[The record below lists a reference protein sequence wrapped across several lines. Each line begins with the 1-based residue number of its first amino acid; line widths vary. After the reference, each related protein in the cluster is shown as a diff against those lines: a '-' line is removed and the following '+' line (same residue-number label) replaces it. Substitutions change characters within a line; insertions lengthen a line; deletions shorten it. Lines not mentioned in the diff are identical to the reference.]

1 MTFEYFLSIFDNV
14 IYTMVTDAP
23 VAESVDALDLKSN
36 RVNNSVPVQVWP
48 GANLKGLERGLF
60 FCQTNTLAGLN
71 SPFGSLRPDGSR
83 GLFLC
88 QIICHYEECAQHTTW

>member
-48 GANLKGLERGLF
+48 GANLKGLK
-60 FCQTNTLAGLN
+60 
-71 SPFGSLRPDGSR
+71 R

-88 QIICHYEECAQHTTW
+88 QIICHCEERSDVAIAKLLK